1 MPGFRPRFFVT
12 LPSQG
17 PAGAGTRAAGTGGPE
32 PPGADRWDPDLLGAE
47 LALSPEDSHHAS
59 RVLRLRPGDECEVV
73 LGEAVGGAASGGD
86 AARGAA
92 VCAAT
97 VCALSD
103 PLRVRLVS
111 RLEGAAAGA
120 CYTTQV
126 GLVQALGR
134 PAAME
139 YVLEKGTEVGAS
151 FFWFVRTAGSP
162 AWSGRVDSEQHTR
175 WRRIVREAAK
185 QSKQIVLPE
194 VAAPV
199 SFGEVVD
206 LVTST
211 EVLSVVLDPEASDGL
226 HDVVKGAATAGAPAR
241 RIALW
246 IGPEGGWTSAER
258 EEFSAAGMAA
268 ARLGRSV
275 LRTETAG
282 PVALAVA
289 RLALGDW

>member
-1 MPGFRPRFFVT
+1 MSGFRPRFFVT
-12 LPSQG
+12 LPDRVRSE
-17 PAGAGTRAAGTGGPE
+17 AAERAADPRGPE
-32 PPGADRWDPDLLGAE
+32 PLDADLCGVE
-47 LALSPEDSHHAS
+47 LPLDPEDSHHAS
-59 RVLRLRPGDECEVV
+59 RVLRLRLDDECEVV
-73 LGEAVGGAASGGD
+73 VGGD
-86 AARGAA
+86 ANDITA
-92 VCAAT
+92 VFAAT
-97 VCALSD
+97 VCAPSD
-103 PLRVRLVS
+103 PVRVKLAS

-120 CYTTQV
+120 CYRTRV

-151 FFWFVRTAGSP
+151 FFWFVSSTGSP
-162 AWSGRVDSEQHTR
+162 ARLGRMENDHLTR

-185 QSKQIVLPE
+185 QSKQIVIPE
-194 VAAPV
+194 VGAPASV
-199 SFGEVVD
+199 GEAVD
-206 LVTST
+206 RATKT
-211 EVLSVVLDPEASDGL
+211 GIFSVVLDPEASDGL
-226 HDVVKGAATAGAPAR
+226 HDLVRGAPAAGVPGR

-258 EEFSAAGMAA
+258 AEFSAAGMAA

-282 PVALAVA
+282 PVAVAVA

>member
-1 MPGFRPRFFVT
+1 M
-12 LPSQG
+12 
-17 PAGAGTRAAGTGGPE
+17 
-32 PPGADRWDPDLLGAE
+32 
-47 LALSPEDSHHAS
+47 
-59 RVLRLRPGDECEVV
+59 
-73 LGEAVGGAASGGD
+73 
-86 AARGAA
+86 
-92 VCAAT
+92 
-97 VCALSD
+97 
-103 PLRVRLVS
+103 
-111 RLEGAAAGA
+111 EGAAAGA

-126 GLVQALGR
+126 GLVQALGKS
-134 PAAME
+134 AAME
-139 YVLEKGTEVGAS
+139 HVLEKGTEVGAS

-185 QSKQIVLPE
+185 QSKQIVMPE
-194 VAAPV
+194 VGAPA

-206 LVTST
+206 LATRT

-226 HDVVKGAATAGAPAR
+226 HDVVERAAAAGAPGR
-241 RIALW
+241 RVALW

-258 EEFSAAGMAA
+258 EEFSAAGMAS

-282 PVALAVA
+282 PVAVAVA